1 MKNRFLVALATLALT
16 LTGCGSSGS
25 GPTTVSNDRVVTV
38 SAAPTLAQRID
49 AGHYEY
55 VNSNIQFSFK
65 VEPIAADYQAK
76 LVVVHFNRGIGSAD
90 AVLEMQARGLR
101 PANTAECL
109 AYGAAQKRI
118 SREWGLRT
126 PNYWTVCL
134 GSTATIGGERH
145 VLALGG
151 WAGGWRLDHGRWSDG
166 WRSDRRFL
174 ATRP

>member
-1 MKNRFLVALATLALT
+1 MKNRFLVALATLALS
-16 LTGCGSSGS
+16 LTGCGSAGN

-38 SAAPTLAQRID
+38 SAEPTLAQRID
-49 AGHYEY
+49 AGQYEY
-55 VNSNIQFSFK
+55 VDSNIQSSFK

-90 AVLEMQARGLR
+90 AVLEMQALGLR

-118 SREWGLRT
+118 SREWGLR
-126 PNYWTVCL
+126 NSDYWLVCL
-134 GSTATIGGERH
+134 GSIATFDGGRS
-145 VLALGG
+145 VLALSEWRGVWYLG
-151 WAGGWRLDHGRWSDG
+151 HRMWAGDWDSGN
-166 WRSDRRFL
+166 RFL